1 MKLQEA
7 VGKNFWLS
15 EDELHVELSNLDG
28 WEEDGGY
35 IVKRYQFEDWKKIT
49 KFMKAI
55 TDLIVKENHH
65 PQLVL
70 DSKEKRR
77 LRLVYEAITRM
88 PSRNMIPNSPKN
100 WIKKS
105 SNGGNNIQSSE
116 AGMRY
121 M

>member
-1 MKLQEA
+1 MKMKLQEA

-15 EDELHVELSNLDG
+15 ADELHVELSNLDG
-28 WEEDGGY
+28 WEEDDGY

-70 DSKEKRR
+70 DSKEKKAKVS
-77 LRLVYEAITRM
+77 LRSHNQNSIT
-88 PSRNMIPNSPKN
+88 KYDTEFA
-100 WIKKS
+100 KKLDKKVK
-105 SNGGNNIQSSE
+105 
-116 AGMRY
+116 
-121 M
+121 

>member
-1 MKLQEA
+1 MMKLQEA

-15 EDELHVELSNLDG
+15 EAELHEVLSTLDG

-49 KFMKAI
+49 KFMKAL

-70 DSKEKRR
+70 DSKEKKAKVS
-77 LRLVYEAITRM
+77 LRSHNQNAITKYD
-88 PSRNMIPNSPKN
+88 SEFA
-100 WIKKS
+100 KKLDKKVK
-105 SNGGNNIQSSE
+105 
-116 AGMRY
+116 
-121 M
+121 